1 MTLVAHNEALIKMLQ
16 VKNSKYQV
24 QQSLYNRP
32 RTINRQLDLDSV
44 QIPRFIRT
52 AFGELSQRPAQEG
65 IFRMS
70 PPSEPQ
76 QELNKQIDL
85 HFYVDPA
92 PLETDQI
99 CSLIKYFYR
108 KLTIPLLPKNV
119 CKQLREHAQNP
130 MLMKTDLVFLK
141 PSYFENLV
149 FLLKKLNGIAKVPE
163 YRMDAKNLGVCFAPN
178 LFEDF
183 AFGDEKILQ
192 QLIVLVENM

>member
-1 MTLVAHNEALIKMLQ
+1 MKIDIDRDIENKASNSYNLDNKLYSIPHFITNAFIELQ
-16 VKNSKYQV
+16 Q
-24 QQSLYNRP
+24 
-32 RTINRQLDLDSV
+32 RTPQ
-44 QIPRFIRT
+44 
-52 AFGELSQRPAQEG
+52 AG
-65 IFRMS
+65 IFKITQS
-70 PPSEPQ
+70 FNQ
-76 QELNKQIDL
+76 QELNRQIDL

-108 KLTIPLLPKNV
+108 KLTVPLLPKHV